1 MDSLPIYIVIKNYCK
16 KVSSL
21 YFCLF
26 LIFYLRVR
34 DNYPNL
40 LTFRGVT
47 VRCSLPTLG
56 VIAYIHFRPMRDQYT
71 LLWIYN
77 LYCWRTDTVTFI
89 RQENPVDLGNP
100 ISWGLSGTYGLW
112 VPSTHFCSEAMGG
125 LIVTLVDSVYY
136 LYRSLL
142 FPVCASFVLD
152 THMVLPASPLVLF
165 SL

>member
-40 LTFRGVT
+40 LMFHGVT
-47 VRCSLPTLG
+47 VRCSLPTFG

-89 RQENPVDLGNP
+89 RQENPVALGNP
-100 ISWGLSGTYGLW
+100 IIWGLSGTSELW
-112 VPSTHFCSEAMGG
+112 FPSTHFYSEAMGG
-125 LIVTLVDSVYY
+125 LIVTLVGSAYD
-136 LYRSLL
+136 LYQSLV
-142 FPVCASFVLD
+142 FPVCSSFVLD
-152 THMVLPASPLVLF
+152 TNVVFSEYSLVIL